1 MTILTEYESKKLL
14 SKYGIPVTK
23 EFIAKNTK
31 EAIQFA
37 EQIGFPVAMKI
48 VSKEITHKNDFF
60 CALQAQRRSLSDS
73 GCVLLNIDLDEVEEG
88 FNTIINN
95 ANKHVPY
102 PTIDGV
108 LISEMVQ
115 SGIETI
121 VGVKRDPQFGAV
133 IMFGLGGI
141 FVEVFKDV
149 SLRVAPITKFDAI
162 NMIKEIKGY
171 KILKGFRGC
180 KEYDIDSVVD
190 VLLSV
195 SKISEEINNL
205 LELDINP
212 LIVQEKGVVAVDAR
226 ILLKP
231 RHQEA
236 L

>member
-48 VSKEITHKNDFF
+48 VSKEITHK
-60 CALQAQRRSLSDS
+60 SDS

>member
-31 EAIQFA
+31 DAIQFA

-48 VSKEITHKNDFF
+48 VSKEITHK
-60 CALQAQRRSLSDS
+60 SDS
-73 GCVLLNIDLDEVEEG
+73 GCVLLNIGGINEVEKG
-88 FNTIINN
+88 FLTLINN
-95 ANKHVPY
+95 ANMHVPNA
-102 PTIDGV
+102 TLDGV

-115 SGIETI
+115 GGIETI

-141 FVEVFKDV
+141 FVEVFKDF

-171 KILKGFRGC
+171 KILKGFRGH

-195 SKISEEINNL
+195 SKISEEIDNL

-226 ILLKP
+226 ILLNDSTC
-231 RHQEA
+231 
-236 L
+236 